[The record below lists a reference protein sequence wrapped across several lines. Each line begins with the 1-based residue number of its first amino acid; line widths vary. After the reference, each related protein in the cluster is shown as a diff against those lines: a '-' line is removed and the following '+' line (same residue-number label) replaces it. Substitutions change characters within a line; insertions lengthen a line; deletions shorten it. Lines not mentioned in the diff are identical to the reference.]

1 MDVSIIIVNWNT
13 RQILQDCL
21 QSVYKQTQEIA
32 FEVIVVDNG
41 SADGSVDMIR
51 SEFPQV
57 RLIANPDNRGFA
69 AANNQGIAVAT
80 GRYILL
86 LNSDTIVL
94 DGAIQK
100 TVVFADGRPGAGVFG
115 CRVLNADKTLQ
126 PTCFMFPSLLNM
138 ILSSTY
144 LYKLFPH
151 NHFFGRE
158 RMTWW
163 DRSDIREVEVVTGC
177 FLMVRTDA
185 MQQVGLLDEAFFM
198 YGEET
203 DWCRRFKNAGW
214 KILFTPDPQIIHLG
228 GASSKL
234 NSAKMYIQL
243 RKSILQF
250 VRKHRSWPVYGLA
263 CLLVVLFLA
272 LRIPYWALASLTP
285 SRDRAEC
292 RARLRTYALGI
303 KEVLCH

>member
-13 RQILQDCL
+13 RQILRDCL
-21 QSVYKQTQEIA
+21 QSVYEQTQDIA

-41 SADGSVDMIR
+41 SSDDSTDMIR
-51 SEFPQV
+51 GEFPQV

-69 AANNQGIAVAT
+69 SANNQGIADAT

-86 LNSDTIVL
+86 LNSDTVVL

-100 TVVFADGRPGAGVFG
+100 TVTFADSRPDAGVFG
-115 CRVLNADKTLQ
+115 CRVLNCDKTLQ

-138 ILSSTY
+138 VLSSAY
-144 LYKLFPH
+144 LYKLFPR
-151 NHFFGRE
+151 NRFFGRE

-163 DRSDIREVEVVTGC
+163 DRNDVREVEVVTGC
-177 FLMVRTDA
+177 FLMARTEV
-185 MQQVGLLDEAFFM
+185 MQQVGLLDEAYFM

-203 DWCRRFKNAGW
+203 DWCFRFKKAGW
-214 KILFTPDPQIIHLG
+214 KVLFTPEPQIIHLG
-228 GASSKL
+228 GQSSKL
-234 NSAKMYIQL
+234 NSEKMYIQL

-250 VRKHRSWPVYGLA
+250 MRKHRSWPVYLVA

-272 LRIPYWALASLTP
+272 LRIPWWALASLAS

-303 KEVLCH
+303 KEVFYH